1 MRKMFSFVFSLLMI
15 GALASCTGN
24 KNQSEKPAD
33 VQDGTECA
41 ASGKMKLKNGVNV
54 SHWLSQS
61 DKRGEERS
69 SQITKKDFDSIAAM
83 GFDFVRIPVDEMHVY
98 DENMNRD
105 EEGFRLLNNAIG
117 WALEND
123 LSVVVDLHVVRSFHF
138 NSENDRPNTLFTD
151 MKEQDKICDIWRD
164 LQKDLSKYPTDKVAY
179 EILNE
184 PVAPKA
190 EDWNNFVAKVVSAIR
205 ETEKDRNLVV
215 GSNKWQIPYTFDSLV
230 VPAND
235 KNIIL
240 SFHFYEP
247 HLVTHYRAPWTAY
260 KDYDGKVSYPGRVI
274 EDTSVFAN
282 YDGELPLMLR
292 GMNEEYSKD
301 IMYQKMKLAIDM
313 ADSLGLQL
321 FCGEFGA
328 YPYYVDEAVRLQWY
342 KDMADIFRQY
352 NIANCHWCYKGDFPL
367 VKEDGS
373 PNELPAILTRK

>member
-1 MRKMFSFVFSLLMI
+1 MKRIFSYVFSLLMI
-15 GALASCTGN
+15 GAFASCSGN
-24 KNQSEKPAD
+24 KTQGESSDGSQTVKECNESSEM
-33 VQDGTECA
+33 V
-41 ASGKMKLKNGVNV
+41 LKNGVNV

-164 LQKDLSKYPTDKVAY
+164 LQKDLSKYPTNKVAY

-205 ETEKDRNLVV
+205 ETEKDRKLVI
-215 GSNKWQIPYTFDSLV
+215 GSNRWQIPYTFDSLR
-230 VPAND
+230 VPEND

-274 EDTSVFAN
+274 EDTSVFAK

-292 GMNEEYSKD
+292 AMNEEFSKE

-321 FCGEFGA
+321 FCGEWGA
-328 YPYYVDEAVRLQWY
+328 YPYFVDEQVRLRWY
-342 KDMADIFRQY
+342 EDMTAIFREY
-352 NIANCHWCYKGDFPL
+352 NIANCHWCYKGDFPI
-367 VKEDGS
+367 VNEDGS